1 MPDQAE
7 VIDCSREENVQELY
21 KIMAKATIAKAYS
34 MLARSDLASEI
45 AQEVFI
51 KLWETKP
58 NFKNKKAAY
67 AWIYK
72 CCHNRCIDYLRS
84 ASYRYEKPSD
94 EFSYFKDENLC
105 LGERTLSRDLLTK
118 IMSKLS
124 KEESQ
129 ILYYLV
135 LDDMTQKEIAE
146 IMNKSLRTVQ
156 RQIKK
161 IHDRL
166 ATLRTSS

>member
-1 MPDQAE
+1 
-7 VIDCSREENVQELY
+7 
-21 KIMAKATIAKAYS
+21 MAKATIAKAYS
-34 MLARSDLASEI
+34 MIARSDIASEI

-58 NFKNKKAAY
+58 MFKSEKASY

-84 ASYRYEKPSD
+84 ASYRYEKISD
-94 EFSYFKDENLC
+94 EFSYFKDEKLS
-105 LGERTLSRDLLTK
+105 LGETTVNRDLLSK
-118 IMSKLS
+118 IVATLS
-124 KEESQ
+124 TEESQ

-135 LDDMTQKEIAE
+135 LDEMTQKEIAE
-146 IMNKSLRTVQ
+146 MMQKSLRTIQ

-161 IHDRL
+161 IHDKFSI
-166 ATLRTSS
+166 LRVGA